1 MLVLLEALIYYGSLQ
16 YDMSQTYT
24 DIVRKTASQG
34 IEGMEGAR
42 VSNVGFYPKT
52 KHYDC
57 TINVDSE
64 VVTSKTGTKYDSLT
78 VFGHRLESLMDL
90 LEDLGF
96 RLASIHQFTRVER
109 SDDDILKRG
118 IEISFHSND

>member
-1 MLVLLEALIYYGSLQ
+1 MSKAL
-16 YDMSQTYT
+16 TYS
-24 DIVRKTASQG
+24 DIVRKTAKIG

-57 TINVDSE
+57 TVSVDSH
-64 VVTSKTGTKYDSLT
+64 VVKGKTTNYDSLT
-78 VFGHRLESLMDL
+78 VMGHRLESLMDL
-90 LEDLGF
+90 MEGLGF
-96 RLASIHQFTRVER
+96 GLGMIRQFDRINR
-109 SDDDILKRG
+109 DADGSLSRG

>member
-1 MLVLLEALIYYGSLQ
+1 MSKAL
-16 YDMSQTYT
+16 TYS
-24 DIVRKTASQG
+24 DVVRKTASQG

-57 TINVDSE
+57 TISVDSH
-64 VVTSKTGTKYDSLT
+64 VVKGNNDTNYDSLT

-90 LEDLGF
+90 MEGLGF
-96 RLASIHQFTRVER
+96 GLGSIRQFSRVDRNADDVLA
-109 SDDDILKRG
+109 RG
-118 IEISFHSND
+118 IEISFHLND

>member
-16 YDMSQTYT
+16 YNMSQTYT

-57 TINVDSE
+57 TVSVDSH
-64 VVTSKTGTKYDSLT
+64 VVKGTNQNYDSLT

-90 LEDLGF
+90 MKGLGF
-96 RLASIHQFTRVER
+96 GLASIRQFNRVDR
-109 SDDDILKRG
+109 DADAHLKRG
-118 IEISFHSND
+118 IEISFHCDD

>member
-1 MLVLLEALIYYGSLQ
+1 
-16 YDMSQTYT
+16 MSQTYT

-57 TINVDSE
+57 TVSVDSH
-64 VVTSKTGTKYDSLT
+64 VVKGTNQNYDSLT

-109 SDDDILKRG
+109 SHDDILKRG